1 MKNLSPEPWPGGGG
15 GAAAAAPPLRA
26 EGVALDCGAGI
37 GRVAGAVL
45 LERFAAV
52 ELLEPNADFVAAARG
67 ALPAARL
74 AACHTVALQAFAPPA
89 GRAYAVVWV
98 QWTLNY
104 LTDDDVAAFLRRA
117 AAALEPGGAVVV
129 KESVAREG
137 RGFYADAGEA
147 SITRTDA
154 HFREIFERAGLA
166 VVAAAPQPELPQ
178 AVFPVTMWA
187 LRAR

>member
-1 MKNLSPEPWPGGGG
+1 M
-15 GAAAAAPPLRA
+15 
-26 EGVALDCGAGI
+26 
-37 GRVAGAVL
+37 
-45 LERFAAV
+45 
-52 ELLEPNADFVAAARG
+52 
-67 ALPAARL
+67 
-74 AACHTVALQAFAPPA
+74 ALQAFAPPA

-137 RGFYADAGEA
+137 RGFYADASEA

-154 HFREIFERAGLA
+154 HFREIFERAA
-166 VVAAAPQPELPQ
+166 SPSPPPRAARAAAGGVPGDDVG
-178 AVFPVTMWA
+178 AA
-187 LRAR
+187 AR